1 MSECGARRGKAER
14 SRRGPPA
21 LTGSPC
27 VPRGRGL
34 CSGSGGSSPTPL
46 LLGQQA
52 RLLGPAAGHRLR
64 RARPGPV
71 RGIGAV
77 AARRP
82 WDSGFRSSVVKCRPY
97 RWELARPRVRGQRQF
112 PVRAGLGSRR
122 RGRHRAHPPL
132 RPPARPPELPHTHL
146 HARTRGNSPCG
157 CCSSILIRNAVP
169 VCRGEEV
176 APLGWRSPHPISCLL
191 LGPPSDASPWDAS
204 PLPAQSPRCGPRP
217 RWRDSRGVRGAAA
230 HSQGHL
236 LCSSRRPESEAS
248 TDVGLTSLLCL
259 QEPEA
264 LLSSQLPRDIRSQT
278 QAAVG

>member
-1 MSECGARRGKAER
+1 MGREGEKLRGADGGLPR
-14 SRRGPPA
+14 SPA
-21 LTGSPC
+21 LPVCPGAAASARAVAARHRPRSSWGSRP
-27 VPRGRGL
+27 VPWAQR
-34 CSGSGGSSPTPL
+34 
-46 LLGQQA
+46 
-52 RLLGPAAGHRLR
+52 
-64 RARPGPV
+64 

-157 CCSSILIRNAVP
+157 CCGSILIRNAVP

-204 PLPAQSPRCGPRP
+204 PPPAQSPRCGPRP